1 MKKKLVFMGTPQFS
15 VAILE
20 ALSKLDCDVCAV
32 VTQPDRP
39 VGRKQIL
46 TAPPVKQKALEFGYP
61 VYQPESIKDLKEH
74 LTSLDL
80 DLIVTCAYG
89 QFIPQSILDLPR
101 YGCVNI
107 HASLLPAYRGG
118 APIHQAVMN
127 GDSKTGISIMRM
139 VKKMD
144 AGDVLFQC
152 EVPIHEDDT
161 MGTVHDRLS
170 QCGATLLTHHFD
182 DLFRNDLGSTPQDE
196 SKVSYAYNISPEQEF
211 VSFERPSFEVSCHIR
226 GLSPWPL
233 AYGLLEGKKV
243 KFYFAKVGLD
253 SSSEPAG
260 TILGLREA
268 MLCIKTLDGCVL
280 IPELQ
285 VEGKIKMSAADVWQG
300 YGLKWKGLVFA
311 SHA

>member
-15 VAILE
+15 VALLE
-20 ALSKLDCDVCAV
+20 ALSKLDCEVCAV

-46 TAPPVKQKALEFGYP
+46 TAPPVKQKALELGYD
-61 VYQPESIKDLKEH
+61 VYQPESIKDLKDH
-74 LTSLDL
+74 LASLDL

-101 YGCVNI
+101 FGCINI
-107 HASLLPAYRGG
+107 HASLLPLYRGG
-118 APIHQAVMN
+118 APIHQAVIN

-152 EVPIHEDDT
+152 EVPILPEDT

-170 QCGATLLTHHFD
+170 HCGADLLNHHFN
-182 DLFRNDLGSTPQDE
+182 DLFQNDLGSTPQDE
-196 SKVSYAYNISPEQEF
+196 SKVTYAYNISPEQEF
-211 VSFERPSFEVSCHIR
+211 VSFDRLSSEVSCHIR

-233 AYGLLEGKKV
+233 AYGRLDGKKV
-243 KFYFAKVGLD
+243 KFFYAKAEVET
-253 SSSEPAG
+253 SNVCAG
-260 TILGLREA
+260 TILGLREN
-268 MLCIKTLDGCVL
+268 MLCVKTLDGCVL

-285 VEGKIKMSAADVWQG
+285 VEGKTKMTAVEVWQG
-300 YGLKWKGLVFA
+300 YGLKWKGLVFD